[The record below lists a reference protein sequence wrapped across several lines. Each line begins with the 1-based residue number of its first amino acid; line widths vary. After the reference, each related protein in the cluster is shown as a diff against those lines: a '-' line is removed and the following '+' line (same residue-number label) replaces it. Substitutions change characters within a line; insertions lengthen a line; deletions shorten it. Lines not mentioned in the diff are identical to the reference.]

1 MSDKFNTFITNTEKK
16 LRNHLLNGEIKEFS
30 ILLSSFYPN
39 SAKFFTKDTETFLSL
54 KHVTNLMINIKK
66 NSALMTRDFKS
77 YEIQPNKIIL
87 EKKDL
92 SKEEFPIFN
101 VGDLLKKILKID
113 ENEIGYFLVT
123 SLFIQP
129 VNYDAIQIF
138 SIYLDKS

>member
-66 NSALMTRDFKS
+66 NSALMTRDFK
-77 YEIQPNKIIL
+77 
-87 EKKDL
+87 
-92 SKEEFPIFN
+92 F
-101 VGDLLKKILKID
+101 D

>member
-1 MSDKFNTFITNTEKK
+1 
-16 LRNHLLNGEIKEFS
+16 
-30 ILLSSFYPN
+30 
-39 SAKFFTKDTETFLSL
+39 
-54 KHVTNLMINIKK
+54 MINIKK